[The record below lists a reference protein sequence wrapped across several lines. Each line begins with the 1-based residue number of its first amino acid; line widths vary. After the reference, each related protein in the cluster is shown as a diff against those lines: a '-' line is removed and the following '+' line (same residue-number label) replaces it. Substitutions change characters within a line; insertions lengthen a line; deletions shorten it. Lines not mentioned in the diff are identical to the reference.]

1 MHKQGAELLFQV
13 ISMCYERKSMIV
25 TTNLQFGQ

>member
-1 MHKQGAELLFQV
+1 M